1 MPFEDKDAPEP
12 RTGIKKPAGAKSM
25 FDNSK
30 PRQNTTEQFHQ
41 KVQNVNDAQERQ
53 TGYKKR
59 AAELFLQFNKTMAD
73 KTLPQNRNLFNQD
86 TEKELLQNMVQL
98 AIEINNDI
106 SENEGMGS
114 LTWITC
120 LFKTCLAQ
128 RDRLNELDY
137 EHALLKK
144 KIEVIPDYIK
154 TEIGRALDKRKNGG

>member
-1 MPFEDKDAPEP
+1 MAFEDKDAPAP
-12 RTGIKKPAGAKSM
+12 RTGIKQQAGTKSM
-25 FDNSK
+25 FDNAK
-30 PRQNTTEQFHQ
+30 PRQNTAEQFQQ
-41 KVQNVNDAQERQ
+41 KVQDVQERQ
-53 TGYKKR
+53 SGYKKR

-73 KTLPQNRNLFNQD
+73 KTLAQNRNLFNQE

-106 SENEGMGS
+106 SENDGMGS

-128 RDRLNELDY
+128 RDRINELDY

-144 KIEVIPDYIK
+144 RMETIPDFVK
-154 TEIGRALDKRKNGG
+154 TEIARALDKAKSGG

>member
-1 MPFEDKDAPEP
+1 MAFEDKDAPVP
-12 RTGIKKPAGAKSM
+12 RTGVKQQPGTKSM
-25 FDNSK
+25 FDNTK

-41 KVQNVNDAQERQ
+41 KVQNMNDAQERQ

-73 KTLPQNRNLFNQD
+73 KTLAQNRNLFNQE

-128 RDRLNELDY
+128 RDRINELDY
-137 EHALLKK
+137 EHAILKK
-144 KIEVIPDYIK
+144 RMETIPDFVK
-154 TEIGRALDKRKNGG
+154 AEITKALDKAKSSG